1 MRSLGYERNPH
12 DVCVYNARDNHRVQC
27 TATVHVDDLF
37 ISSANPHMVSE
48 LCDGLKTR

>member
-12 DVCVYNARDNHRVQC
+12 DVCVYNARDNHGVQC